1 MIQKRAIFCEVFGNF
16 QESGR
21 YCMEW
26 ENIAGH
32 KSLSAMDIEELEEI
46 AALCRQE
53 IIRQVSSNG
62 GHLASNL
69 GCVELTLALHKVF
82 DPAENFIVFDVGHQ
96 CYTHKLLT
104 GRYEAFRKLRQKEG
118 CSGFPH
124 PEESPYDPAV
134 GGHAGNAVSIALGVG
149 AARELEKKH
158 SKVIAVVGDGALGN
172 GVTFEALNTTVYG
185 GKNLIL
191 VLNDNKMS
199 ISPAVGAVS
208 RQLSKIIS
216 GRFYNRTRNVLRRG
230 FSKTPRLHRL
240 VRRVDDWLKSALLP
254 PSVIFQS
261 LGFRFF
267 GPVDGHSL
275 PELISFLERIKD
287 LDGPLM
293 LHVVTKKGKGAHYAE
308 NSPVVYHG
316 VGKFEP
322 ESGKL
327 PDSTGGFS
335 ETLGQWMCRKA
346 LSDKRIV
353 GVSAAMIPGVGMGS
367 FAKKFPERCFDVGI
381 AEEHAAIFSAGLAK
395 GGKRP
400 VCALYATFAQR
411 ALDCIY
417 HDAVLGKV
425 PVIFALDRA
434 GAVPDGPT
442 HHGIFDLGFLRSLPG
457 LTVMMPRNSQ
467 ELELMLD
474 FALTLEA
481 PSVIRYP
488 RGGAS
493 EKALPVPGE
502 IRMGKAQILREA
514 PEGPVIWALGAE
526 CGTAEKTAELLEKEG
541 ITTTLINA
549 RFVSPFDR
557 ETALKYASRL
567 QVVIEDHAGGGL
579 TSALCECCEQTSVK
593 GILAF
598 NWANSLPGHGNV
610 AELRHDAGLD
620 PESMARRIMEHL
632 CCKKFCFSLEK

>member
-1 MIQKRAIFCEVFGNF
+1 MK
-16 QESGR
+16 
-21 YCMEW
+21 W
-26 ENIAGH
+26 EDIAGH
-32 KSLSAMDIEELEEI
+32 DKLSSMNAGELEEI
-46 AALCRQE
+46 AAFCRQE
-53 IIRQVSSNG
+53 IIQQVSCNG

-82 DPAENFIVFDVGHQ
+82 DPAENPIVFDVGHQ

-104 GRYEAFRKLRQKEG
+104 GRREAFLKLRRKEG
-118 CSGFPH
+118 CSGFPN
-124 PEESPYDPAV
+124 PFESSLDPAI
-134 GGHAGNAVSIALGVG
+134 GGHAGNAVSIALGIG
-149 AARELEKKH
+149 AAREMENTR

-172 GVTFEALNTTVYG
+172 GIAFEALNTAVYG

-191 VLNDNKMS
+191 VLNDNRMS

-216 GRFYNRTRNVLRRG
+216 GRFYNRTRDILRRG
-230 FSKTPRLHRL
+230 VRKTPRLHRL
-240 VRRVDDWLKSALLP
+240 IRRLDDWLKSALLP

-267 GPVDGHSL
+267 GPVDGHSI
-275 PELISFLERIKD
+275 PELIAILERIRE

-293 LHVVTKKGKGAHYAE
+293 LHVVTKKGKGVPYAE
-308 NSPVVYHG
+308 NSPVAYHG

-322 ESGKL
+322 GSGKL
-327 PDSTGGFS
+327 SDHSGGFS
-335 ETLGQWMCRKA
+335 ETLGGWMCRKA
-346 LSDKRIV
+346 LEDERIV
-353 GVSAAMIPGVGMGS
+353 GVSAAMIPGVGMAP
-367 FAKKFPERCFDVGI
+367 FAEKFPTRCFDVGI
-381 AEEHAAIFSAGLAK
+381 AEEHAAIFSAGLAL

-457 LTVMMPRNSQ
+457 LTVMMPRNSC

-474 FALTLEA
+474 FALSLDV

-493 EKALPVPGE
+493 EKNLPVPDE
-502 IRMGKAQILREA
+502 IRIGKAQVLRET
-514 PEGPVIWALGAE
+514 PGGPVIWALGAE

-557 ETALKYASRL
+557 ETALKYSYRL

-579 TSALCECCEQTSVK
+579 SSALCECCAQESGK
-593 GILAF
+593 GVLAF
-598 NWANSLPGHGNV
+598 NWGGSVPGHGSV
-610 AELRHDAGLD
+610 AELRRDAGLD
-620 PESMARRIMEHL
+620 PESIARRIMEHL
-632 CCKKFCFSLEK
+632 HRL